1 MASKI
6 TVANDRGSQEY
17 TKLLREE
24 TNDVLDVM
32 KKNVDNIEKRGT
44 KLNKQ
49 EETIVEMKEKAEKFK
64 DLALEN
70 KKKYMW
76 ENYKMIVIGSIII
89 GVICIIALI
98 SIFNTSEE

>member
-17 TKLLREE
+17 TKLLRQEVDE
-24 TNDVLDVM
+24 VLDVM
-32 KKNVDNIEKRGT
+32 SHNVEQTQKRGT
-44 KLNKQ
+44 LLNMQ
-49 EETIVEMKEKAEKFK
+49 EENIVEMKEKAQKFK
-64 DLALEN
+64 ELALEN

-89 GVICIIALI
+89 GIICIVALI
-98 SIFNTSEE
+98 SIFNTGEE

>member
-17 TKLLREE
+17 TKLLRQEVDE
-24 TNDVLDVM
+24 FLDVM
-32 KKNVDNIEKRGT
+32 SNNVEQTQKRGT
-44 KLNKQ
+44 ILNMQ
-49 EETIVEMKEKAEKFK
+49 EENIVEMKEKAQKFK
-64 DLALEN
+64 ELALEN

-89 GVICIIALI
+89 GIICIIALI
-98 SIFNTSEE
+98 SIFNTTEE

>member
-76 ENYKMIVIGSIII
+76 ENYKMIIIGGIII
-89 GVICIIALI
+89 GIICIVALI
-98 SIFNTSEE
+98 SIFNTGEE

>member
-17 TKLLREE
+17 TKLLRQEVDE
-24 TNDVLDVM
+24 VLDVM
-32 KKNVDNIEKRGT
+32 SHNVEQTQKRGT
-44 KLNKQ
+44 LLNMQ
-49 EETIVEMKEKAEKFK
+49 EENIVEMKEKAQKFK
-64 DLALEN
+64 EVALEN

-89 GVICIIALI
+89 GIICIIALI
-98 SIFNTSEE
+98 SIFNTTEE

>member
-17 TKLLREE
+17 TKLLRQEVDE
-24 TNDVLDVM
+24 VLDVM
-32 KKNVDNIEKRGT
+32 SHNVEQTQKRGT
-44 KLNKQ
+44 ILNIQ
-49 EETIVEMKEKAEKFK
+49 EENIVEMKEKAQKFQE
-64 DLALEN
+64 LALEN

-89 GVICIIALI
+89 GIICIIALI
-98 SIFNTSEE
+98 SIFNTTEE

>member
-17 TKLLREE
+17 TKLLRQEVDE
-24 TNDVLDVM
+24 VLDVM
-32 KKNVDNIEKRGT
+32 SNNVEQTQKRGT
-44 KLNKQ
+44 LLNIQ
-49 EETIVEMKEKAEKFK
+49 EENIVEMKEKAQKFK
-64 DLALEN
+64 EVALEN

-89 GVICIIALI
+89 GIICIIALI
-98 SIFNTSEE
+98 SIFNTTEE

>member
-17 TKLLREE
+17 TKLLRQEVDE
-24 TNDVLDVM
+24 VLDVM
-32 KKNVDNIEKRGT
+32 SHNVEQTQKRGT
-44 KLNKQ
+44 LINIQ
-49 EETIVEMKEKAEKFK
+49 EENIVEMKEKAQKFK
-64 DLALEN
+64 ELALEN

-89 GVICIIALI
+89 GIICIIALI
-98 SIFNTSEE
+98 SILNTTDE